1 MSIFAFLKTTPRGH
15 GFGYRKG
22 RFLIRGVFDPER
34 RTTKSCLQARA
45 EKGRDFAPA
54 DLPNNGAAVSGSD
67 LELRDWPG
75 VLCMVSVA
83 ETALSSMQTKDAISA
98 PTLWVGIVVRPGAQF
113 SGRSLTAARAR
124 PIRWGCSH
132 RGQIGGK
139 NEGVSDG
146 YT

>member
-1 MSIFAFLKTTPRGH
+1 MAFLKTPPRGLR
-15 GFGYRKG
+15 FRCRKSW
-22 RFLIRGVFDPER
+22 FFIRGVFDPEQ
-34 RTTKSCLQARA
+34 RTTKSCLQAQA
-45 EKGRDFAPA
+45 EKGCDFAPA

-98 PTLWVGIVVRPGAQF
+98 PTLWVGIVVRPCAEF
-113 SGRSLTAARAR
+113 DGRSLTAARAR

-132 RGQIGGK
+132 RGQNWDK